1 MDRRHLLLN
10 ALALAAVPA
19 AVRAEGG
26 DGKKK
31 KNGGDKQKKK
41 TGGASYLPLETV
53 TATLIRSDGHRGV
66 LTVEVGLDVP
76 DAAQRDKVEKIL
88 PRIRAAYVQ
97 SVQIYASGLPPAT
110 APNADYIA
118 RELQRQTDLAV
129 GGPGVKLLLGTIL
142 VN

>member
-1 MDRRHLLLN
+1 MDRRHLLRIS
-10 ALALAAVPA
+10 LALAAAPTVA
-19 AVRAEGG
+19 WAEAG
-26 DGKKK
+26 DAKKK
-31 KNGGDKQKKK
+31 SGGDKQKKK

-76 DAAQRDKVEKIL
+76 DGPLRDKVEKIL

-97 SVQIYASGLPPAT
+97 SLQIYASGLSPAT

-129 GGPGVKLLLGTIL
+129 GGPGAKLLLGTIL

>member
-1 MDRRHLLLN
+1 
-10 ALALAAVPA
+10 
-19 AVRAEGG
+19 
-26 DGKKK
+26 
-31 KNGGDKQKKK
+31 
-41 TGGASYLPLETV
+41 V
-53 TATLIRSDGHRGV
+53 TATLIRADGHRGV
-66 LTVEVGLDVP
+66 LTVEVGLDVL
-76 DAAQRDKVEKIL
+76 DAAQRTRTMQIL